1 MYTKKNVL
9 WLALATVTLF
19 MLGACASQGDVSSL
33 SRRVYSLEQRNE
45 RLNQQADDERTR
57 YREEQE
63 DTRSKHASFG
73 TVIEDLRDEMVQLRG
88 SVEEAQYELQKTTAG
103 QADLKRLE
111 KTVQISLDRIVRI
124 EEYLGLE
131 PSEKLAPPETD
142 REQPLEEGEGIGET
156 PEELYR
162 RAKELFD
169 QGEYENARELFRS
182 YVNQFPK
189 SKLADNAQFWI
200 GEIYYREKWYE
211 KAILEYQKVIENY
224 PSGSK
229 TPGALLKQGFAFVN
243 LNDKENARLILKELI
258 RKFPDSNEAGVAKN
272 KLAALQ

>member
-1 MYTKKNVL
+1 MSTKTAIP
-9 WLALATVTLF
+9 WLALVTILAA
-19 MLGACASQGDVSSL
+19 MLSACAWQGDVDTL
-33 SRRVYSLEQRNE
+33 NRRIYSLEQSSD
-45 RLNQQADDERTR
+45 RLSQRAEEEQGR
-57 YREEQE
+57 YKEDQE
-63 DTRSKHASFG
+63 DTRGKHASLH
-73 TVIEDLRDEMVQLRG
+73 TVIDDVRDEMVQLRG
-88 SVEEAQYELQKTTAG
+88 QLEEMQYQIQRMETGEQG
-103 QADLKRLE
+103 LKRLE
-111 KTVQISLDRIVRI
+111 KMVQASQDRIIRI

-131 PSEKLAPPETD
+131 PSEKLAPSGADPE
-142 REQPLEEGEGIGET
+142 EPIEGEEIRET

-243 LNDKENARLILKELI
+243 LNDKANARLILKELI

-272 KLAALQ
+272 KLAALK